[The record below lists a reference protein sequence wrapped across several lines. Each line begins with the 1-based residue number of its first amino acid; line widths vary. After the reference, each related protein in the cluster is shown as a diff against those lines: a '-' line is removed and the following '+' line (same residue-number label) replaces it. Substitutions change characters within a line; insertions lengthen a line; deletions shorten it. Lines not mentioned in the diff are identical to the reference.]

1 MQNVV
6 PETKRRRRFAG
17 KDNAAS
23 FEVEQVPAPLDIEA
37 ADVSDGPHLAVILL
51 QVQRSADP
59 VNARVA
65 VHMKELEQS
74 ATALQ
79 PGNTEMC
86 GVAKSAMISVAMTS
100 MVS

>member
-79 PGNTEMC
+79 PGNTKMC
-86 GVAKSAMISVAMTS
+86 GVAKPAIISVAMTS